1 MADPYEIA
9 QAERLDLASQLLADP
24 IAAHEIIFS
33 DSHANKS
40 APFHDEMVLAFHS
53 DNEYEI
59 FLCFRGSSK
68 STKAEETIALRAAAG
83 LIHNCC
89 IVGDSYTRATD
100 RVKTIRRHLMTNKWI
115 KYLFSD
121 QAGELQGDTWT
132 EGKIELASGSL
143 VWGLGQGQA
152 VLGTKHGAYRPDY
165 AFADDLEDAETAAT
179 DASRKKLSD
188 WWHSDFVPALAPK
201 GERRIRMAATPWHP
215 KALAV
220 TLAKHPSWHSH
231 NIPIEY
237 VDDRGERRAAWPDRF
252 PLSMIDEL
260 IAEARAGG
268 TMRNYQMQFMVE
280 AINPE
285 LQLFKE
291 EHFHVEPRSRTWEP
305 IYISIDPARSTK
317 ETSATT
323 GIVAASYVGRR
334 LVVWEARGPRILPSE
349 IVDDVFRLEE
359 KYGPVAI
366 GIEKDGLEEF
376 LMEPI
381 RHEQM
386 KRGRMLPI
394 RALQAPRRRGGGAKD
409 DFITQLQPMYEHD
422 EIIFAGAE
430 ADFRDAK
437 NQILSYPV
445 GDKDILNALAYL
457 PQLRGGE
464 PVYTDLSADNIYE
477 GSLRGKGRCTLAVN
491 AGSFGTA
498 AILFEYAGGV
508 LYVHQDWLSD
518 SPAGTILGSMIEEA
532 RLASGKNNLVVAP
545 PFHFDTRNS
554 FGLLAALRGIS
565 EVRKG
570 GDIIR
575 GREGIRK
582 LLRSEVRGSKAVLL
596 GEDATWTRRAMS
608 GGFVW
613 EAGRNE
619 PKAGLYRT
627 LIEALESAIATAV
640 YAPTEQK
647 QPSAIADDG
656 TRYDTADPRAQG
668 LTAFTDDGLKERV
681 MSAQRRMFET

>member
-1 MADPYEIA
+1 MSPYEMA
-9 QAERLDLASQLLADP
+9 QADRLDMASKLLADP
-24 IAAHEIIFS
+24 VAAHEIIFA

-83 LIHNCC
+83 LLHNCC

-121 QAGELQGDTWT
+121 QAGELQGDTWQ
-132 EGKIELASGSL
+132 EGKIELSSGSL
-143 VWGLGQGQA
+143 VWALGQGQA

-179 DASRKKLSD
+179 DASRAKLSD

-201 GERRIRMAATPWHP
+201 GERRVRMAATPWHP

-220 TLAKHPSWHSH
+220 KLSKHPMWHAHS
-231 NIPIEY
+231 IPIEY
-237 VDDRGERRAAWPDRF
+237 VDEQGVRRAAWPDRF
-252 PLSMIDEL
+252 PLSMVDEL

-268 TMRNYQMQFMVE
+268 TLRNYQMQFMVE
-280 AINPE
+280 AVNPE

-291 EHFHVEPRSRTWEP
+291 EHFHVEPRVRVWEP
-305 IYISIDPARSTK
+305 VYLSYDPARSTK

-323 GIVAASYVGRR
+323 GIVAASYVGRK

-349 IVDDVFRLEE
+349 IVDDVFRMEE

-376 LMEPI
+376 LMEPL
-381 RHEQM
+381 RKAQLD
-386 KRGRMLPI
+386 RGHLLPL
-394 RALQAPRRRGGGAKD
+394 RSLQAPRRRGGGSKD
-409 DFITQLQPMYEHD
+409 DFITKLQPMYEHD
-422 EIIFAGAE
+422 EIIFAGQE
-430 ADFRDAK
+430 ADFKDAK
-437 NQILSYPV
+437 SQILSFPV

-464 PVYTDLSADNIYE
+464 PIYNDLRADNIY
-477 GSLRGKGRCTLAVN
+477 GGDLRTSARCTLAVN
-491 AGSFGTA
+491 AGAYGTTA
-498 AILFEYAGGV
+498 VLFEYSGGI
-508 LYVHQDWLSD
+508 LYVHQDWISE
-518 SPAGTILGSMIEEA
+518 SAPGTILGTMIEEA
-532 RLASGKNNLVVAP
+532 RLVTGKNSLVVVP

-554 FGLLAALRGIS
+554 FGLLPAIRGLA
-565 EVRKG
+565 EARKG
-570 GDIIR
+570 GDVIR
-575 GREGIRK
+575 GREFLRK
-582 LLRSEVRGSKAVLL
+582 LLRTEVRGSAAVLL
-596 GEDATWTRRAMS
+596 GEGATWTRRAMS

-613 EAGRNE
+613 EAGRTE
-619 PKAGLYRT
+619 PQPGLYRS
-627 LIEALESAIATAV
+627 LMEGLEASMGSVAYT
-640 YAPTEQK
+640 PTEQA
-647 QPSAIADDG
+647 QPSAIAADG
-656 TRYDTADPRAQG
+656 TRYETADPRAQG

-681 MSAQRRMFET
+681 MAAQRRMFETR

>member
-1 MADPYEIA
+1 MTPYEMA

-24 IAAHEIIFS
+24 VAAHEIIFS
-33 DSHANKS
+33 DSHSNKS
-40 APFHDEMVLAFHS
+40 APFHDEMVLAFHGN
-53 DNEYEI
+53 NEYEL

-132 EGKIELASGSL
+132 EGKIELSSGSL

-220 TLAKHPSWHSH
+220 TLSKHPAWHTH
-231 NIPIEY
+231 NIPVEY
-237 VDDRGERRAAWPDRF
+237 VDGLGVRCAAWPDRF
-252 PLSMIDEL
+252 PLSMVDEL

-268 TMRNYQMQFMVE
+268 TTRNYAMQFMVE

-291 EHFHVEPRSRTWEP
+291 DHWHVEPRVRTWEP
-305 IYISIDPARSTK
+305 VYIAYDPARSTK

-323 GIVAASYVGRR
+323 GVVAASYVGRK

-349 IVDDVFRLEE
+349 IVDDVFRMEE
-359 KYGPVAI
+359 KYGPVAV

-422 EIIFAGAE
+422 EIIFAGPE

-437 NQILSYPV
+437 SQILSYPV

-464 PVYTDLSADNIYE
+464 PVYTDLSADNIYD
-477 GSLRGKGRCTLAVN
+477 GGLRSKGRCTLAVN
-491 AGSFGTA
+491 SGPFGTA
-498 AILFEYAGGV
+498 AVLFEYAGGV

-518 SPAGTILGSMIEEA
+518 NPAGTILGSMIEEA

-554 FGLLAALRGIS
+554 FGLLAAIRGIA

-582 LLRSEVRGSKAVLL
+582 LLRAEVRGGKAVLL
-596 GEDATWTRRAMS
+596 GDYATWTRRAMS

-627 LIEALESAIATAV
+627 LIEALEAAIATAV
-640 YAPTEQK
+640 YAPAEQK
-647 QPSAIADDG
+647 QM
-656 TRYDTADPRAQG
+656 TAV
-668 LTAFTDDGLKERV
+668 TDDGVKYETATV
-681 MSAQRRMFET
+681 NWSTRR